1 MKKSAPDPMAR
12 NKHFLRLHFRE
23 EVRSLSLAER
33 RLAGRAVARRV
44 AALPEFRRAKKV
56 GLFLSLPYE
65 IDTAPLI
72 ALAHAAGK
80 TVAVPVV
87 FPGRGGMR
95 FAVLADGR
103 PSLKQKVS
111 FNRSEVNRGGKK
123 IPSPYPSPASGR
135 GKPLQFAQEL
145 QQNVYGILE
154 PVSPQWV
161 EGLDLL
167 VVPGAAFTSRGDRL
181 GAGAGYYDRFLV
193 RRPSLRTIGVC
204 FDEQMAVRL
213 PRAAHDRKVD
223 QVVSPS
229 RLFRVRG
236 V

>member
-1 MKKSAPDPMAR
+1 MKNIAPDQLLR
-12 NKHFLRLHFRE
+12 QKHFLRLHYRE

-87 FPGRGGMR
+87 FPGRKGMR
-95 FAVLADGR
+95 FSFLA
-103 PSLKQKVS
+103 
-111 FNRSEVNRGGKK
+111 E
-123 IPSPYPSPASGR
+123 
-135 GKPLQFAQEL
+135 GKPLLSAQEF
-145 QQNVYGILE
+145 QENVYGILE
-154 PVSPQWV
+154 PVSPRWV

-181 GAGAGYYDRFLV
+181 GAGAGYYDRFIS
-193 RRPSLRTIGVC
+193 RRPTLRTLGVC
-204 FDEQMAVRL
+204 FDEQVAVRL
-213 PRAAHDRKVD
+213 PRADHDRKVNGLIT
-223 QVVSPS
+223 PS
-229 RLFRVRG
+229 RVYWVRRA
-236 V
+236 